1 MHTAKLILLLINYQ
15 VTKNII
21 YRFYYLY
28 CCLFVGIT
36 RALKSIQ
43 KKDLPREDEL
53 KLFSEMNLLRILD
66 HPNIIK
72 LIELFQDD
80 KNYYLITEFFIFK
93 RMALISKPF
102 LRFCSGGELFERL
115 KKLNQFSEDM
125 AANIMKQIL
134 SAVSYLH
141 SQNIVHRDL
150 KPENIIFESKKKDAN
165 LKIIDFGTSRKFDP
179 NKLMTKV
186 VGTVL
191 FFNFLIF

>member
-1 MHTAKLILLLINYQ
+1 M
-15 VTKNII
+15 KN
-21 YRFYYLY
+21 LKK
-28 CCLFVGIT
+28 GIM
-36 RALKSIQ
+36 RALKTIQ

-80 KNYYLITEFFIFK
+80 KNYYLITEFEFYKF
-93 RMALISKPF
+93 F
-102 LRFCSGGELFERL
+102 LFFFPRYCSGGELFERL

-150 KPENIIFESKKKDAN
+150 KPENIIFE
-165 LKIIDFGTSRKFDP
+165 
-179 NKLMTKV
+179 
-186 VGTVL
+186 
-191 FFNFLIF
+191 